1 MDGLLPDGE
10 EEYKEAADKAPEE
23 SAAEAE
29 QDVPQEEGAGGDKG
43 TAADG
48 DGGRND
54 ETNDDVKDGTSGGN
68 SKGDHDNDA
77 GGQSGPDGAAA
88 EVSSDKADSG
98 EDGDGDD
105 DDGNETQTVEIS
117 ASDAQAQ
124 LAKLRTATETRAKAI
139 QADAESSESMVD
151 AIKAEDMS
159 QARRKQQQD
168 PDAAQES
175 VRHENEKWGI
185 AHIFSSY
192 NNTIIHM
199 TDLTGGETVAISSGG
214 IHVNADRYESSPFA
228 AMKAANAVIESAR
241 AKGFVGF
248 HIRVRAV
255 GGVGS
260 RVPGPG
266 AQSAIRAL
274 ARGGF
279 KIGRIDDVTPIPH
292 DTTRK
297 KGGKRGRRV

>member
-1 MDGLLPDGE
+1 MSSPESSKTDQDE
-10 EEYKEAADKAPEE
+10 VQSAPEHDD
-23 SAAEAE
+23 ATEATATVQVDE
-29 QDVPQEEGAGGDKG
+29 QH
-43 TAADG
+43 
-48 DGGRND
+48 N
-54 ETNDDVKDGTSGGN
+54 
-68 SKGDHDNDA
+68 DNDSTQAAKQA
-77 GGQSGPDGAAA
+77 GDDDNDT
-88 EVSSDKADSG
+88 SSDKAD
-98 EDGDGDD
+98 DD
-105 DDGNETQTVEIS
+105 NDKKDDGNTETRTLVEITT
-117 ASDAQAQ
+117 SDSGQQQQQ
-124 LAKLRTATETRAKAI
+124 LSEMRTATETRAKAI
-139 QADAESSESMVD
+139 KADAERDDMVEAVKADTESQQRHQQEQPEV
-151 AIKAEDMS
+151 K
-159 QARRKQQQD
+159 KQ
-168 PDAAQES
+168 
-175 VRHENEKWGI
+175 ENEKWGI

-214 IHVNADRYESSPFA
+214 MHVNADRYESSPFA
-228 AMKAANAVIESAR
+228 AMKAANAVVESAR
-241 AKGFVGF
+241 TKGFVGF